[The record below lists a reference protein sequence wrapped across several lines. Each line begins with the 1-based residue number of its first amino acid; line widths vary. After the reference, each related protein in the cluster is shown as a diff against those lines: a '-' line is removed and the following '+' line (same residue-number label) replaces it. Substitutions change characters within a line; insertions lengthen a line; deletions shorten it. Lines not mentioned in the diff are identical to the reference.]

1 MSDNLKK
8 KYLFT
13 SITNLPNEIIE
24 IIKQYIPIYKLI
36 FVQKKYYLKYHH
48 LLKPFISKFNIENY
62 IRNVIVRDHNFVFE
76 RLINE
81 NIKHWMNIKQYI
93 YKNTLYA
100 NYLYFLKDFCL
111 YHDSNKCRLV
121 LNKFLQENGLCKNQ
135 HKKNTSKHIRWNN

>member
-48 LLKPFISKFNIENY
+48 LLKPFI
-62 IRNVIVRDHNFVFE
+62 
-76 RLINE
+76 
-81 NIKHWMNIKQYI
+81 
-93 YKNTLYA
+93 
-100 NYLYFLKDFCL
+100 
-111 YHDSNKCRLV
+111 
-121 LNKFLQENGLCKNQ
+121 
-135 HKKNTSKHIRWNN
+135 

>member
-48 LLKPFISKFNIENY
+48 LLKPFISKFNIKT
-62 IRNVIVRDHNFVFE
+62 II
-76 RLINE
+76 
-81 NIKHWMNIKQYI
+81 
-93 YKNTLYA
+93 A
-100 NYLYFLKDFCL
+100 
-111 YHDSNKCRLV
+111 
-121 LNKFLQENGLCKNQ
+121 LNNLHF
-135 HKKNTSKHIRWNN
+135 